1 MAKKDIKQENY
12 NKLLLKEL
20 LKNVNYDTEFDF
32 ETFSSNI
39 KLNDYQI
46 AALKNAFNTIILY
59 QVDYKELDAFYKNKK
74 IDIGDN
80 INRASFWMATG
91 SGKTIVM
98 IKLIVVLD
106 FLYSNLIINK
116 KPIMLIAPNENIL
129 NQFKEHIS
137 YYNNYNSSKN
147 IIIKDIK
154 EFEDVNNNAYLFNN
168 IVVYFMRM
176 DLLDEEENV
185 GKAKNAKRVNYKNF
199 FTKNGWYILLDEAHK
214 GDNKDS
220 IRKKYINELAKGIN
234 ADNCPLG
241 FIFNFS
247 ATFTDDID
255 LYTCAFNYNLERFN
269 NDGYGKNIAVLND
282 NLNFKIE
289 ANDKE
294 KKIRILESFIIF
306 NAIKKSKEKLFKEF
320 KKNYNEELYYHEPLM
335 ITVSDKVNTEDAGI
349 KLYFEAVLD
358 ILKNDID
365 ITKISE
371 NLYHK
376 LKEQM
381 IYFDKNKNLG
391 ENFLFFIKNTDSKSI
406 RVSVFHSN
414 EISMCEACK
423 ITGNDK
429 ELAFKSKNSN
439 KPFLLLNIGDAKSKW
454 TKEYIQKL
462 NIELGEDLQNSYF
475 NNINSYDSP
484 INIMMGS
491 KVFTEG
497 WDSNRVNLIS
507 FINIGSA
514 GAKKYVLQT
523 IGRGVRIEPF
533 KNNRKRLEKY
543 NFTDYNSKEELIDLA
558 SGLETLFVMATNNK
572 AIESILDGME
582 RFITDRYQ
590 ILKLKKTNTF
600 SPLLIPKYKDSDNLV
615 KKDYVITIA
624 DYYNLTKYIESYDED
639 VLLLTRN
646 LKSNDFG
653 YSSIQKIK
661 NKTNIKIIETHEYNI
676 DSYDAL
682 PAIDSFFNTKQKEC
696 TALKILEDEISHYEK
711 IYGTNESI
719 VKSINEQL
727 KIIFSNKINQ
737 TVDELKEDFQ
747 NGKISID
754 EYTQKIQDKS
764 NNIIIDNY
772 QLDTELEKHY
782 YIPMIIDNKN
792 TNNINYVIKEKSEI
806 IFLNDL
812 KEYLKSKDNALNNYE
827 WCFSF
832 LIENTDNIYIP
843 YFDDNTQSMRKF
855 FPDFIFWLK
864 SKKDNNYKI
873 IFVDPKGLT
882 HEANPKF
889 KARGF
894 ENIFKNSPLKYDN
907 HIVEIQLVYYNKYN
921 IDDIE
926 LNKYIKHSCK
936 EIFIN

>member
-137 YYNNYNSSKN
+137 YYNNYNISKN

-185 GKAKNAKRVNYKNF
+185 GKSKNTKRVNYKNF

-429 ELAFKSKNSN
+429 KLAFKSKNSN
-439 KPFLLLNIGDAKSKW
+439 KPFLLLNI
-454 TKEYIQKL
+454 
-462 NIELGEDLQNSYF
+462 
-475 NNINSYDSP
+475 
-484 INIMMGS
+484 
-491 KVFTEG
+491 
-497 WDSNRVNLIS
+497 
-507 FINIGSA
+507 
-514 GAKKYVLQT
+514 
-523 IGRGVRIEPF
+523 
-533 KNNRKRLEKY
+533 
-543 NFTDYNSKEELIDLA
+543 
-558 SGLETLFVMATNNK
+558 
-572 AIESILDGME
+572 
-582 RFITDRYQ
+582 
-590 ILKLKKTNTF
+590 
-600 SPLLIPKYKDSDNLV
+600 
-615 KKDYVITIA
+615 
-624 DYYNLTKYIESYDED
+624 
-639 VLLLTRN
+639 
-646 LKSNDFG
+646 
-653 YSSIQKIK
+653 
-661 NKTNIKIIETHEYNI
+661 
-676 DSYDAL
+676 
-682 PAIDSFFNTKQKEC
+682 
-696 TALKILEDEISHYEK
+696 
-711 IYGTNESI
+711 
-719 VKSINEQL
+719 
-727 KIIFSNKINQ
+727 
-737 TVDELKEDFQ
+737 
-747 NGKISID
+747 
-754 EYTQKIQDKS
+754 
-764 NNIIIDNY
+764 
-772 QLDTELEKHY
+772 
-782 YIPMIIDNKN
+782 
-792 TNNINYVIKEKSEI
+792 
-806 IFLNDL
+806 
-812 KEYLKSKDNALNNYE
+812 
-827 WCFSF
+827 
-832 LIENTDNIYIP
+832 
-843 YFDDNTQSMRKF
+843 
-855 FPDFIFWLK
+855 
-864 SKKDNNYKI
+864 
-873 IFVDPKGLT
+873 
-882 HEANPKF
+882 
-889 KARGF
+889 
-894 ENIFKNSPLKYDN
+894 
-907 HIVEIQLVYYNKYN
+907 
-921 IDDIE
+921 
-926 LNKYIKHSCK
+926 
-936 EIFIN
+936 

>member
-1 MAKKDIKQENY
+1 MSKKNILNENY
-12 NKLLLKEL
+12 DNLILKEL
-20 LKNVNYDTEFDF
+20 LENINYDTDFDF

-46 AALKNAFNTIILY
+46 AALKNAFNIIRLY
-59 QVDYKELDAFYKNKK
+59 NDDIKKLDSFYKDKK
-74 IDIGDN
+74 IDIENN

-98 IKLIVVLD
+98 IKLIVLLD
-106 FLYSNLIINK
+106 FLYSNSMISK
-116 KPIMLIAPNENIL
+116 KPIMLIAPNEHIL
-129 NQFKEHIS
+129 NQFKEHIN
-137 YYNNYNSSKN
+137 YYNNFNSNNN

-154 EFEDVNNNAYLFNN
+154 EFEDINNNAYLFNN

-185 GKAKNAKRVNYKNF
+185 GKDKNAKRINYKNF
-199 FTKNGWYILLDEAHK
+199 LTKKGWYILLDEAHK
-214 GDNKDS
+214 GDNEDS

-234 ADNCPLG
+234 ADNFPLG

-269 NDGYGKNIAVLND
+269 NDGYGKNIAVLDD

-289 ANDKE
+289 SNDEE

-320 KKNYNEELYYHEPLM
+320 EKTHNEKLYYHNPLM
-335 ITVSDKVNTEDAGI
+335 IAVSDEVNTENAGI
-349 KLYFEAVLD
+349 KIYFETILD
-358 ILKNDID
+358 ILKNDIN
-365 ITKISE
+365 ITEISE

-376 LKEQM
+376 LKEKR
-381 IYFDKNKNLG
+381 IYFDKNKDL
-391 ENFLFFIKNTDSKSI
+391 EEEFLYFIKNTDSKSI

-414 EISMCEACK
+414 EISMCEACR
-423 ITGNDK
+423 IYGNDK
-429 ELAFKSKNSN
+429 ELVFKSKNSN
-439 KPFLLLNIGDAKSKW
+439 KPFLLLNIGDTNVKW

-462 NIELGEDLQNSYF
+462 NIELGEDLQSSYF
-475 NNINSYDSP
+475 NNINSSDSP

-491 KVFTEG
+491 KIFSEG

-507 FINIGSA
+507 FINIGSTK
-514 GAKKYVLQT
+514 AKKYVLQT

-533 KNNRKRLEKY
+533 KNYRKRLEKF
-543 NFTDYNSKEELIDLA
+543 NLKDYNSKEKLINLA
-558 SGLETLFVMATNNK
+558 SGLETLFIMATNNK
-572 AIESILDGME
+572 AIEIILNNME
-582 RFITDRYQ
+582 KFITDKCKISELR
-590 ILKLKKTNTF
+590 KTNTIY
-600 SPLLIPKYKDSDNLV
+600 PLLIPKYKDSDNFSM
-615 KKDYVITIA
+615 KDYIITNN
-624 DYYNLTKYIESYDED
+624 DYDNLKKYIESYDED
-639 VLLLTRN
+639 VLLLTEN
-646 LKSNDFG
+646 LKSHDLG
-653 YSSIQKIK
+653 YSTLKKINEK
-661 NKTNIKIIETHEYNI
+661 INIKILENDKNNI
-676 DSYDAL
+676 NPHNAFKI
-682 PAIDSFFNTKQKEC
+682 IDSFFNIKLKEFEQ
-696 TALKILEDEISHYEK
+696 LKILEDEISHYK
-711 IYGTNESI
+711 NIKGTNENI
-719 VKSINEQL
+719 VKRINEQL

-737 TVDELKEDFQ
+737 TVDELKEDFKK
-747 NGKISID
+747 GKISLD
-754 EYTQKIQDKS
+754 EYTQKIQ
-764 NNIIIDNY
+764 NNINNITIDNY
-772 QLDTELEKHY
+772 KLDTELEKHY
-782 YIPMIIDNKN
+782 YMPIIIDNEN

-873 IFVDPKGLT
+873 IFADPKGLT

-894 ENIFKNSPLKYDN
+894 ENIFKNSLFQYDN
-907 HIVEIQLVYYNKYN
+907 YTVEIKLVYYNKDN
-921 IDDIE
+921 INDIE

-936 EIFIN
+936 EIFTN

>member
-1 MAKKDIKQENY
+1 MSKKNIQNENY

-20 LKNVNYDTEFDF
+20 LKNVNYDTDFDF

-46 AALKNAFNTIILY
+46 AALKNAFNIIRLY
-59 QVDYKELDAFYKNKK
+59 NEDINKLDYFYKDKK
-74 IDIGDN
+74 IDIENN

-98 IKLIVVLD
+98 IKLIVLLD
-106 FLYSNLIINK
+106 FLYSNSIIGK

-129 NQFKEHIS
+129 NQFKEHIN

-147 IIIKDIK
+147 IVIKDIK
-154 EFEDVNNNAYLFNN
+154 EFEYANNNPYLFNN

-185 GKAKNAKRVNYKNF
+185 GKDRNAKRVNYKNF
-199 FTKNGWYILLDEAHK
+199 LTKNGWYILLDEAHK
-214 GDNKDS
+214 GDNEDS

-234 ADNCPLG
+234 ANNFPLG

-269 NDGYGKNIAVLND
+269 NDGYGKNITVSDDILD
-282 NLNFKIE
+282 FKIE
-289 ANDKE
+289 SNDEE

-320 KKNYNEELYYHEPLM
+320 KKNYNEELYYHEPL
-335 ITVSDKVNTEDAGI
+335 IIAVSDKVNTDDAGI
-349 KLYFEAVLD
+349 KLYFEAILD

-365 ITKISE
+365 ISKISE
-371 NLYHK
+371 NLYNK
-376 LKEQM
+376 LKVRR

-391 ENFLFFIKNTDSKSI
+391 EEFLYFIKNTDSKSI
-406 RVSVFHSN
+406 RTAIFHSN
-414 EISMCEACK
+414 EISMCEACR
-423 ITGNDK
+423 IPGNDK
-429 ELAFKSKNSN
+429 ELLFKSKNSN
-439 KPFLLLNIGDAKSKW
+439 KPFLLLNIGDTKSKW

-475 NNINSYDSP
+475 NDINSYDSP

-491 KVFTEG
+491 KVFNEG
-497 WDSNRVNLIS
+497 WDSNRVNLIL
-507 FINIGSA
+507 FINIGSKN
-514 GAKKYVLQT
+514 AKKYVLQT

-543 NFTDYNSKEELIDLA
+543 NFTDYNSKEELINLA

-572 AIESILDGME
+572 DIKIILDGME
-582 RFITDRYQ
+582 RFITDRYKVLQ
-590 ILKLKKTNTF
+590 LKKNSNI
-600 SPLLIPKYKDSDNLV
+600 SPLLIPKYKDSDNFII
-615 KKDYVITIA
+615 KNYVITNN
-624 DYYNLTKYIESYDED
+624 DYNDLKKYIESYDED
-639 VLLLTRN
+639 VLLLTGN
-646 LKSNDFG
+646 LESNDLG
-653 YSSIQKIK
+653 YASLKKIQNKI
-661 NKTNIKIIETHEYNI
+661 NIKILENNTNNI
-676 DSYDAL
+676 NPHNAL
-682 PAIDSFFNTKQKEC
+682 KIIDSFFNTKEKEC
-696 TALKILEDEISHYEK
+696 TTLKILEYEISHYKK
-711 IYGTNESI
+711 IEGINESI
-719 VKSINEQL
+719 VNSINEQL
-727 KIIFSNKINQ
+727 KIIFNNKINK
-737 TVDELKEDFQ
+737 TVDELKEDLQ
-747 NGKISID
+747 KGKINID
-754 EYTQKIQDKS
+754 EYKQIIQDKS

-772 QLDTELEKHY
+772 KLDTELEKHY
-782 YIPMIIDNKN
+782 YTPMIIDNKN
-792 TNNINYVIKEKSEI
+792 TNNINYVIKEESEI

-812 KEYLKSKDNALNNYE
+812 KKYLKSKDNVLNNYE

-832 LIENTDNIYIP
+832 LIENIDDIYIP

-864 SKKDNNYKI
+864 TKKDNNYKI
-873 IFVDPKGLT
+873 IFIDPKGLT

-894 ENIFKNSPLKYDN
+894 ENIFKNSPFKCNNYT
-907 HIVEIQLVYYNKYN
+907 VEIKLVYYNKDN
-921 IDDIE
+921 ISDIE